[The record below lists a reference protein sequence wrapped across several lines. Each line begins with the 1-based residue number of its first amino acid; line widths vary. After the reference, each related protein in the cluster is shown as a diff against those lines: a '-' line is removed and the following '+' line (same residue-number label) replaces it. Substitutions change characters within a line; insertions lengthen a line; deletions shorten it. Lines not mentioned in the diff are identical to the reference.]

1 MVSFVKRIKHI
12 IQRHMQH
19 IFT

>member
-19 IFT
+19 SFT